1 MKHRKEMRHREV
13 RPFGFRDKI
22 GYMFGDFGNDF
33 TFVLSSTFFLKFYT
47 DVMGVSSAIV
57 GILMMVA
64 QLLDAF
70 TDIGMG
76 QLVDRSPRQKDG
88 KFRPWI
94 RRIMGPIALTSLL
107 MYASWFSDMNMT
119 FKVVWMFV
127 TYLLYG
133 SIFYTAIVIPYGSMV
148 SAITDDP
155 VGRTQL
161 STYRHVGGTLA
172 MTFCSVALPMIVYYT
187 DAEGHSIMSGSRMS
201 VAALICSL
209 GALLCYILCY
219 SLTTERVKTDKK
231 GQKFDG
237 KGMVKELL
245 HNRCLFAVILL
256 VLLREGCNQSLH
268 GMASYIYPN
277 YFGNGAAQSAA
288 GVIETILALAI
299 ATFIVKLTARFG
311 KKEVIA
317 AATLM
322 AAATMAVAFFVHTH
336 SVIVWYVFFGLV
348 ALGLATFSCVGW
360 ALVSDIID
368 DTEVKTGRRI
378 DGTIY
383 GIYSFSRK
391 AGQALSSAVTGI
403 MLSIIG
409 YTTATA
415 FDPEIV
421 DNIYNISCLVPM
433 IGCILIVLVLVFLYP
448 LIKARVNE
456 NAAILAKRREEEE
469 RAHREHKGRHR
480 HGKGRH
486 HGADGAED
494 ESVEDDWED
503 SEESDEEDEE

>member
-172 MTFCSVALPMIVYYT
+172 DRKSVV
-187 DAEGHSIMSGSRMS
+187 
-201 VAALICSL
+201 
-209 GALLCYILCY
+209 
-219 SLTTERVKTDKK
+219 
-231 GQKFDG
+231 
-237 KGMVKELL
+237 
-245 HNRCLFAVILL
+245 
-256 VLLREGCNQSLH
+256 
-268 GMASYIYPN
+268 
-277 YFGNGAAQSAA
+277 
-288 GVIETILALAI
+288 
-299 ATFIVKLTARFG
+299 
-311 KKEVIA
+311 
-317 AATLM
+317 
-322 AAATMAVAFFVHTH
+322 
-336 SVIVWYVFFGLV
+336 
-348 ALGLATFSCVGW
+348 
-360 ALVSDIID
+360 
-368 DTEVKTGRRI
+368 
-378 DGTIY
+378 
-383 GIYSFSRK
+383 
-391 AGQALSSAVTGI
+391 
-403 MLSIIG
+403 
-409 YTTATA
+409 
-415 FDPEIV
+415 
-421 DNIYNISCLVPM
+421 
-433 IGCILIVLVLVFLYP
+433 
-448 LIKARVNE
+448 
-456 NAAILAKRREEEE
+456 
-469 RAHREHKGRHR
+469 
-480 HGKGRH
+480 
-486 HGADGAED
+486 
-494 ESVEDDWED
+494 
-503 SEESDEEDEE
+503 